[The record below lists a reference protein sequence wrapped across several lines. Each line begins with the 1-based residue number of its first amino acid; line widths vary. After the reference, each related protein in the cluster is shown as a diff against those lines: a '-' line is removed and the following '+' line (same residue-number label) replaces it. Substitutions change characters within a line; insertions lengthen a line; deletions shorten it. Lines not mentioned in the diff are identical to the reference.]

1 MGLKLGLVPA
11 APSGFQWWK
20 ACKNHN
26 GGRWQ
31 SPYLTLPYLTLP
43 YLYVCM
49 YVCMYASIY
58 IYIYIYKMPEH
69 RVPPNLMFIIVF
81 PFKSA
86 SGYRTCFGHTQIPY
100 GWLRIPWNLRKKC
113 VFPRQNPV
121 VWWLRWKPW
130 KPPYHYQNF
139 CGPTSKLQGPAE
151 RCCQCSWPLALCC
164 GVAWWWFVLG
174 KLRYVGS
181 MGYNEQ
187 GMYKNARLDVIMGN

>member
-20 ACKNHN
+20 ACKNHK
-26 GGRWQ
+26 W
-31 SPYLTLPYLTLP
+31 SLAEPLPYLTLP
-43 YLYVCM
+43 VCM
-49 YVCMYASIY
+49 HACIY
-58 IYIYIYKMPEH
+58 IYIQMPEH
-69 RVPPNLMFIIVF
+69 IGYHQIWCLSSCSLSKL
-81 PFKSA
+81 PFR
-86 SGYRTCFGHTQIPY
+86 GYRTCFGHTQIPY
-100 GWLRIPWNLRKKC
+100 GWLHIPWNLKKYS
-113 VFPRQNPV
+113 VFPRQTPV

-174 KLRYVGS
+174 KLQYVCS

-187 GMYKNARLDVIMGN
+187 GMYKNAHLDVIMGN